1 MKTGVGMRRV
11 FAVMW
16 DGMRPWAWMFWVLT
30 VLQIT
35 SAVLFTQIPVQIK
48 KIFDLLS
55 TGDPANKD
63 ALIGVVVVVFML
75 QLGRLITNRIA
86 VQLVDTLESRT
97 MPRLM
102 QQSFNYI
109 LGHSSHFFEN
119 MFAGALVQR
128 IRRLSNAYRTMMDS
142 WIYDFLPI
150 FVQIVMSIAVLSWF
164 EPIFALCV
172 GVWVF
177 VYMTLNYM
185 IMRWKL
191 TLDIPRSRADSEVT
205 AVLAD
210 AFTNISS
217 IVSFATASHE
227 SAYFQRVSNAFG
239 AILIKS
245 WNVSTIMFGL
255 SALSAAL
262 VEFAVFYIGVGMW
275 AQGELTIGTFVL
287 VQLYII
293 SLAMNLWGFGELI
306 RKVFEAYA
314 ESLEVVEILDTPHGV
329 SDVPGAAPIAVTDG
343 VVEFRDVSFAY
354 NETRTVMDGVS
365 VAIPGGQKVA
375 IIGPSGAGKS
385 TFVRL
390 LLRTYDATGGQVL
403 IDGQNIARVTQE
415 SLRRAIAFVP
425 QDPSL
430 FHRSLRE
437 NIRYGRLE
445 ATDAEVEEAAKR
457 AHCHEF
463 IVSLPQGYDTLVGE
477 RGVKLSGGERQRVA
491 IARAM
496 LKNAPILVLDEATSS
511 LDSESEVLI
520 QKALDELIQ
529 EKIVIVIA
537 HRLSTIRKMDRILV
551 FDGGRIAEDGTHD
564 ALLGNPGS
572 LYKRLWDLQAGGFLK
587 DQSS

>member
-1 MKTGVGMRRV
+1 MRRV

-48 KIFDLLS
+48 RIFDLLS

-63 ALIGVVVVVFML
+63 ALIGVVVIVLLL
-75 QLGRLITNRIA
+75 QLGRLVTNRLA
-86 VQLVDTLESRT
+86 VQLIDVLMTRT

-102 QQSFNYI
+102 QQSFDYM

-128 IRRLSNAYRTMMDS
+128 IRRLGNAFRTLGDS
-142 WIYDFLPI
+142 WVHDFLPI
-150 FVQIVMSIAVLSWF
+150 FVQVVMSIAILSWF

-172 GVWVF
+172 GVWVL
-177 VYMTLNYM
+177 VYVFLNYLV
-185 IMRWKL
+185 MRWKL
-191 TLDIPRSRADSEVT
+191 ALDVPRSRADSEVT
-205 AVLAD
+205 ATLAD
-210 AFTNISS
+210 AFSNVSS
-217 IVSFATASHE
+217 IISFSNTAHE
-227 SAYFQRVSNAFG
+227 AERFKSVSNAYG
-239 AILIKS
+239 AIVLRS
-245 WNVSTIMFGL
+245 WNVSTILFGL

-262 VEFAVFYIGVGMW
+262 VEFTVFYIGIGMW
-275 AQGELTIGTFVL
+275 AQGELTVGTFVL

-314 ESLEVVEILDTPHGV
+314 ESLEVIEILDTPHGV

-390 LLRTYDATGGQVL
+390 LLRTYDATDGAVL

-437 NIRYGRLE
+437 NIRYGRLD
-445 ATDAEVEEAAKR
+445 ATDAEIEEAAKR

-463 IVSLPQGYDTLVGE
+463 IVSLSQGYDTLVGE

-529 EKIVIVIA
+529 EKTVIVIA

-551 FDGGRIAEDGTHD
+551 FDGGQIAEDGTHD
-564 ALLGNPGS
+564 ALLDNPGS
-572 LYKRLWDLQAGGFLK
+572 LYKRLWDLQAGGFIIEK
-587 DQSS
+587 DETV